1 VTPAVSKGFQR
12 QDGPAGAV
20 FVSRRLEPLA
30 DHVFTTRQ
38 LQFRGDSMAGD
49 LTRLGQA
56 LDVAP
61 AEVIT
66 LKQVHGRS
74 VFVVGPGEPVLEQP
88 EADAIISLDPARVV
102 CVRVADCV
110 PMLIADREGRAVAA
124 VHAGWRGTAAG
135 IAHATVMRLSELGV
149 PASDLVVAIGPSIGP
164 CCYQVDDRVRF
175 AMSQGHRDAEQWFTP
190 DGGDHWRLN
199 LWRANFDQLRAAGVQ
214 ADAIDQAAICTADR
228 LDICYSYRKEGD
240 ATGRLAAAIRLRE
253 KRDEP
258 DEEI

>member
-1 VTPAVSKGFQR
+1 
-12 QDGPAGAV
+12 
-20 FVSRRLEPLA
+20 
-30 DHVFTTRQ
+30 
-38 LQFRGDSMAGD
+38 
-49 LTRLGQA
+49 
-56 LDVAP
+56 
-61 AEVIT
+61 
-66 LKQVHGRS
+66 
-74 VFVVGPGEPVLEQP
+74 
-88 EADAIISLDPARVV
+88 
-102 CVRVADCV
+102 
-110 PMLIADREGRAVAA
+110 
-124 VHAGWRGTAAG
+124 
-135 IAHATVMRLSELGV
+135 
-149 PASDLVVAIGPSIGP
+149 
-164 CCYQVDDRVRF
+164 VRF